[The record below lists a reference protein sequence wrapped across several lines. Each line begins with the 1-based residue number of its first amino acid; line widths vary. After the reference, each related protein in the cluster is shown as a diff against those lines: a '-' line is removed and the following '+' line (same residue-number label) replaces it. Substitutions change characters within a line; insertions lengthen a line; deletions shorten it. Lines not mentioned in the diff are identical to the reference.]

1 MSDAHAHGHAHSD
14 SLGHGGDPY
23 TQDHEPVARTATG
36 EVAHASRKQYVMV
49 GVILCVITAVEVG
62 VFYVHALKGIL
73 IPLLIVLSVVKFV
86 TVVQFFMHLK
96 YDQKM
101 LSRVFFGP
109 LFLACLVVVGMI
121 MLFKVI
127 PKFAW

>member
-1 MSDAHAHGHAHSD
+1 MADPHAHTHGHD
-14 SLGHGGDPY
+14 HGAATY
-23 TQDHEPVARTATG
+23 EPMYEPHVA
-36 EVAHASRKQYVMV
+36 EHASRKTYVIV
-49 GVILCVITAVEVG
+49 GIILCVLTGIEVAV
-62 VFYVHALKGIL
+62 FFIHALAGIL
-73 IPLLIVLSVVKFV
+73 IPLLLVLSIVKFV

-109 LFLACLVVVGMI
+109 LMLACLVVVGMI

>member
-1 MSDAHAHGHAHSD
+1 MADAHAHAHGHDAAAELSH
-14 SLGHGGDPY
+14 
-23 TQDHEPVARTATG
+23 TG
-36 EVAHASRKQYVMV
+36 AEHASRKTYVIV
-49 GVILCVITAVEVG
+49 GIILTAITAVEVG
-62 VFYVHALKGIL
+62 VYYIKALGNVL
-73 IPLLIVLSVVKFV
+73 IPILLILSIVKFV
-86 TVVQFFMHLK
+86 TVVEFFMHLK
-96 YDQKM
+96 YDQRT

>member
-1 MSDAHAHGHAHSD
+1 MPVHS
-14 SLGHGGDPY
+14 GDV
-23 TQDHEPVARTATG
+23 E
-36 EVAHASRKQYVMV
+36 HASPKTYYIIGAILV
-49 GVILCVITAVEVG
+49 GITAVEVA
-62 VFYVHALKGIL
+62 VFYIHALAGIL
-73 IPLLIVLSVVKFV
+73 IPLLLVLSVVKFV

-96 YDQKM
+96 YDSKV

>member
-1 MSDAHAHGHAHSD
+1 MSDAHAHSH
-14 SLGHGGDPY
+14 
-23 TQDHEPVARTATG
+23 DHHDDMPVHTG
-36 EVAHASRKQYVMV
+36 EVEHASPKTYYII
-49 GVILCVITAVEVG
+49 GAILTAITGVEVAL
-62 VFYVHALKGIL
+62 FYIKAPAFAPFL
-73 IPLLIVLSVVKFV
+73 IPLLLFLSVVKFV

-96 YDQKM
+96 YDSKV

-109 LFLACLVVVGMI
+109 LALACVVVIGMI